1 MGMTFK
7 YKPSIE
13 DLNERLKGNLGE
25 ALGIEITALG
35 DDYLK
40 ARMPIDHRTTQPM
53 GLLHGGASAAL
64 AETLGSLGSLLY
76 IDTPNTYP
84 VGIEIN
90 ANHLKSATAGF
101 VTGTAK
107 AIRVG
112 RNVHVWN
119 IDITNEND
127 QLICVSRLTVMII
140 NK

>member
-119 IDITNEND
+119 IDIANEND
-127 QLICVSRLTVMII
+127 QLICVSRLTVMLI